1 MQLSTG
7 IKLEF
12 IQISDKKIMR
22 NQLKAAISENDREE
36 YLRLFVYLKIMGS
49 DTFFAAV
56 TSVVLKENLFSS
68 LLFFLRN
75 LNFKTSYSFSG
86 SRNKQKRMLTSG
98 QEASF

>member
-49 DTFFAAV
+49 DTF
-56 TSVVLKENLFSS
+56 L
-68 LLFFLRN
+68 
-75 LNFKTSYSFSG
+75 
-86 SRNKQKRMLTSG
+86 Q
-98 QEASF
+98 Q